1 MTIAMAEEP
10 ISETPSF
17 ARLKAETGEHDDGLS
32 AFSEVRPHLFG
43 IASHALRLRTSFKTS
58 GELRGRLAHAQA
70 FPSRVCRT
78 ELCLDPSDLGEA
90 SRRGVVLA
98 DKAILSTA
106 HRNERF
112 LQGCTV

>member
-1 MTIAMAEEP
+1 MAEVQ
-10 ISETPSF
+10 ISESPSSV
-17 ARLKAETGEHDDGLS
+17 RTNAEIGAQADSLL
-32 AFSEVRPHLFG
+32 AFSEVRPRLSG
-43 IASHALRLRTSFKTS
+43 IASHALRLRTSFRTS
-58 GELRGRLAHAQA
+58 SELRGRLAHAQA

-98 DKAILSTA
+98 HKAILSTA
-106 HRNERF
+106 HRNERC